1 MFIQKYKARASLY
14 IAFHHKAQYLRYKC
28 PCISHSRGGSDQPDF
43 PHIGPR
49 WGWGHSQYCSFT
61 QTLPLV
67 GLRSVTGS
75 KAVGHC
81 IVQQY
86 DSHLIRHHIAAA
98 TPEGGAHLSMVVCGQ
113 HVGSMDV
120 VPDGDN
126 GNERLTPCVLRS
138 EHSD

>member
-98 TPEGGAHLSMVVCGQ
+98 TPEGGAHCQMGSRNQ
-113 HVGSMDV
+113 HVGTM
-120 VPDGDN
+120 G
-126 GNERLTPCVLRS
+126 CVLG
-138 EHSD
+138 SDTGTGQLIPCGVQYDHVD